1 MKRSLFFCSAMMA
14 LAALFTSSSGS
25 VENVL
30 VIDDFEN
37 EQSLARWS
45 GPVSLSDANVSH
57 GNRALRLD
65 LSDRRERILETT
77 DLPANWSGYDIL
89 AFSIFNPS
97 ETIQNGTIQISDSMA
112 DDEQAIWEG
121 QSYRGRKVFM
131 VKGWNHYEFKVQ
143 KMMVEEGDRA
153 LAIESIRKLS
163 LDFGRAGGVLFLD
176 NFRLVEGDEP
186 PSSAGKTS
194 PLDNRVVVDN
204 RNVYPAL
211 YGPEE
216 SIEWGAEIT
225 ELQEKAEAER
235 NKLSALLK
243 KAESAGFHVLYERI
257 ALETA
262 RLGLDVRSELIW
274 FQNKKERRI
283 ILEYVI
289 ASCVEQSL
297 HIEKILTESPQAP
310 PLEKQARYVAP
321 LPKLGELPIHDGYY
335 RYSDGRPVML
345 LAMHGMRVRELLDY
359 SAPNESNPD
368 GRPVTPLDKHSVRDS
383 ELLDYFAPYDHVH
396 ESYTVGGGSRGDIE
410 SSPVYEAFHKHE
422 GTHRVGWDGWCGH
435 LIKDRWSM
443 GGRKETVVICLESPH
458 IREAVKEYMKIRYER
473 WKKMPDLM
481 YNIMAY
487 ELMYICY
494 CDRSQQM
501 FRDWL
506 KAKHGSLERVN
517 EIWGTGYDSFEELT
531 APATK
536 NAAPVPD
543 VNRAAWYDWACFNS
557 RRFTDYLKWCKDEI
571 RKLDPDVPLC
581 AGGTSSMLSSANS
594 TTGIDEEMIINEVD
608 DVVLNESGGTNI
620 LSDLFLS
627 LREDNS
633 KPMVEPEMGHGNRNL
648 LLHFIHGKSTIAKW
662 LWREQNS
669 LEYPMF
675 AASSIPISWNT
686 PLDATAEVLK
696 LALDVRRL
704 APEIAEFIKPE
715 PEIAILYSKTNIVQ
729 VPPQLHRS
737 GGTPYLSALRN
748 IWEGGRYLGCRIGF
762 ISEKQVLS
770 GKLSRLKLLLVPAA
784 KYMLPEVTEQII
796 KWTADGGTVLVVAES
811 FLFDQ
816 YARQHNSLGKLGL
829 TVRDVTLPE
838 VLGEGE
844 QVQNYDQSISQTI
857 VYGEVN
863 LVAKTVSEDIFA
875 GRNVEFKA
883 TGLVQTVDPGRA
895 KVLAEFSDGRP
906 AMLLSQ
912 IGRGKAYYLVAPLE
926 RKYYHRLL
934 APLAEKLG
942 LNRPVV
948 AVDSQGKL
956 VTGAEVRAVES
967 ENGLLVYASNLTGKS
982 VGFEIKTARGNITSV
997 KNLRSGEPV
1006 TAPRIILAP
1015 WQEIIWRVTTD

>member
-1 MKRSLFFCSAMMA
+1 MKIPRLSFV
-14 LAALFTSSSGS
+14 LAFTLSTLISCGGGGGGGNA
-25 VENVL
+25 ENVL

-37 EQSLARWS
+37 EQSLERWS
-45 GPVSLSDANVSH
+45 GPVSLSKSNVSH
-57 GNRALRLD
+57 GSRALHLD
-65 LSDRRERILETT
+65 LSDRSERLLETT
-77 DLPANWSGYDIL
+77 DLPSDWSAYDIL

-97 ETIQNGTIQISDSMA
+97 QRIQSGQIQIIDSKA
-112 DDEQAIWEG
+112 DDEEAYWGG
-121 QSYRGRKVFM
+121 QSYRGRKLFM
-131 VKGWNHYEFKVQ
+131 VPGWNHFEFKVRN
-143 KMMVEEGDRA
+143 MMVEEGDRA
-153 LAIESIRKLS
+153 LDIKTIRKMV
-163 LDFGRAGGVLFLD
+163 LDFGRADGEFFLD
-176 NFRLVEGDEP
+176 NMRLIDGKEP

-194 PLDNRVVVDN
+194 PWDTRVVVDN
-204 RNVYPAL
+204 REVYPKL

-216 SIEWGAEIT
+216 SIQWSAEIG
-225 ELQEKAEAER
+225 ELQKKAEAER
-235 NKLSALLK
+235 DRLTGLLA
-243 KAESAGFHVLYERI
+243 KAEDAGYQVLYEHI

-262 RLGLDVRSELIW
+262 RLGLDVRSELVW
-274 FQNKKERRI
+274 FQNEKERRE

-289 ASCVEQSL
+289 ASCGGQCSAVEKML
-297 HIEKILTESPQAP
+297 AESPKAP
-310 PLEKQARYVAP
+310 PSDKQEHYIAP
-321 LPKLGELPIHDGYY
+321 LPPLGELPIRDGYY
-335 RYSDGRPVML
+335 RYPDGKPVML
-345 LAMHGMRVRELLDY
+345 LAMHGLREG
-359 SAPNESNPD
+359 P
-368 GRPVTPLDKHSVRDS
+368 
-383 ELLDYFAPYDHVH
+383 LLDYFAPYNHVH

-410 SSPVYEAFHKHE
+410 SSPVYEAFHKYE
-422 GTHRVGWDGWCGH
+422 DTHRVGWDGWCGH

-473 WKKMPDLM
+473 WKKMPELM

-494 CDRSQQM
+494 CERSQQM

-506 KAKHGSLERVN
+506 LTKHGSLEAVN
-517 EIWGTGYDSFEELT
+517 EIWSTSYGSFDELT

-557 RRFTDYLKWCKDEI
+557 RRFTDYLIWCKQEI
-571 RKLDPDVPLC
+571 RKLDPDIPLC

-620 LSDLFLS
+620 FSDLFLS

-633 KPMVEPEMGHGNRNL
+633 KPMVEPEMGSGSRNL

-669 LEYPMF
+669 LEFPMF
-675 AASSIPISWNT
+675 AASSIPISWDT
-686 PLDATAEVLK
+686 PLDAAAEVLK
-696 LALDVRRL
+696 IAFDVRRL
-704 APEIAEFIKPE
+704 APEIAEFIKPD
-715 PEIAILYSKTNIVQ
+715 PEIAILYSKTNMVQ

-748 IWEGGRYLGCRIGF
+748 VWEGGRYLGCRIGF
-762 ISEKQVLS
+762 VSEKQVLS
-770 GKLSRLKLLLVPAA
+770 GKLSRLKLLIVPAA
-784 KYMLPEVTEQII
+784 KYMRPEVTEQILS
-796 KWTADGGTVLVVAES
+796 WTTGGGTVLVVAES

-816 YARQHNSLGKLGL
+816 YARQHDSLEKFGL

-863 LVAKTVSEDIFA
+863 LVAKTLDEDIYS

-883 TGLVQTVDPGRA
+883 TGLVQTVDPGGA

-906 AMLLSQ
+906 AMLRCS
-912 IGRGKAYYLVAPLE
+912 IGRGNAYYLAAPLE
-926 RKYYHRLL
+926 SEYYHRLL
-934 APLAEKLG
+934 APLAEKLE
-942 LNRPVV
+942 LNRPAV
-948 AVDSQGKL
+948 AVDNDGNL

-967 ENGLLVYASNLTGKS
+967 DNGLLVYASNLTGEPVEFKL
-982 VGFEIKTARGNITSV
+982 KAARGNIASI

-1006 TAPRIILAP
+1006 TGTRITLAP
-1015 WQEIIWRVTTD
+1015 WQETIWRVETE

>member
-1 MKRSLFFCSAMMA
+1 MKRSRFFCTIMFA
-14 LAALFTSSSGS
+14 LAPLFACSSGGTGK
-25 VENVL
+25 VL
-30 VIDDFEN
+30 VIDDFE
-37 EQSLARWS
+37 STKSILRWN
-45 GPVSLSDANVSH
+45 GPVSLTESNVSH
-57 GNRALRLD
+57 GRSALRLD
-65 LSDRRERILETT
+65 LSDRRERVLEIT
-77 DLPANWSGYDIL
+77 DLPADWSGFEIL

-97 ETIQNGTIQISDSMA
+97 ETIQSGQIQITDSKA

-131 VKGWNHYEFKVQ
+131 VPGWNHYEFKVRN
-143 KMMVEEGDRA
+143 MMVEEGDRA
-153 LAIESIRKLS
+153 LAIESIRKLE
-163 LDFGRAGGVLFLD
+163 LDFGRASGELFLD
-176 NFRLVEGDEP
+176 NIRLVDGDEP
-186 PSSAGKTS
+186 PASAGKTS

-204 RNVYPAL
+204 RNVYPKL

-216 SIEWGAEIT
+216 SIEWGTEIN
-225 ELQEKAEAER
+225 ELQQQAEAER
-235 NKLSALLK
+235 NRLAALLK
-243 KAESAGFHVLYERI
+243 KAESAGYQVLYERI

-262 RLGLDVRSELIW
+262 RLGLFVRSELVW
-274 FQNKKERRI
+274 FQNKKERRK
-283 ILEYVI
+283 ILEYVV
-289 ASCVEQSL
+289 ASCAEQSA
-297 HIEKILTESPQAP
+297 HIEKRLAESSQAP
-310 PLEKQARYVAP
+310 SLENQARYVAP
-321 LPKLGELPIHDGYY
+321 LPTLSGLPIRDGYF
-335 RYSDGRPVML
+335 RYPDGRPVML
-345 LAMHGMRVRELLDY
+345 LAMHSMR
-359 SAPNESNPD
+359 
-368 GRPVTPLDKHSVRDS
+368 DKP
-383 ELLDYFAPYDHVH
+383 LLDYFAPYNHVH

-458 IREAVKEYMKIRYER
+458 IREAVKEYMKLRYER

-494 CDRSQQM
+494 CDKSQQM

-517 EIWGTGYDSFEELT
+517 EIWGTSYGSFKELT

-536 NAAPVPD
+536 NAAPLPD

-557 RRFTDYLKWCKDEI
+557 RRFTDYLKWCKEEI

-620 LSDLFLS
+620 FSDLFLS
-627 LREDNS
+627 LREDKS

-662 LWREQNS
+662 LWRESNS

-675 AASSIPISWNT
+675 AASSIPISWDT
-686 PLDATAEVLK
+686 PLDAAAEVLK
-696 LALDVRRL
+696 IALDVRRL
-704 APEIAEFIKPE
+704 APEIAEFVGPD
-715 PEIAILYSKTNIVQ
+715 PEIAILYSKTNMVQ

-748 IWEGGRYLGCRIGF
+748 AWEGGRYLGCRIGF
-762 ISEKQVLS
+762 VSEKQVLA
-770 GKLSRLKLLLVPAA
+770 GKLSKLKLLIVPAA
-784 KYMLPEVTEQII
+784 KYMRPEITEQILA
-796 KWTADGGTVLVVAES
+796 WTAGGGTVLVVAES

-816 YARQHNSLGKLGL
+816 YARQHDSLGKLGIS
-829 TVRDVTLPE
+829 VRDVTLPE

-863 LVAKTVSEDIFA
+863 LAARTVDADIFS
-875 GRNVEFKA
+875 GRDIEFKA
-883 TGLVQTVDPGRA
+883 TGLVQTVDPGSA

-912 IGRGKAYYLVAPLE
+912 IGSGKAYYLAAPLE
-926 RKYYHRLL
+926 SEYYHRLL

-948 AVDSQGKL
+948 AVDSEGNL
-956 VTGAEVRAVES
+956 VTGVEVRAVDS
-967 ENGLLVYASNLTGKS
+967 DNGLLVYASNLTGESVEFKLKS
-982 VGFEIKTARGNITSV
+982 ARGKITAI

-1006 TAPRIILAP
+1006 TDSAIALAP
-1015 WQEIIWRVTTD
+1015 WQETIWRVTTD